1 MISTGPGNDNRY
13 FNDVRSRWKRDLIV
27 ACWFKISILI
37 LILIFSKNYI
47 DFIDMLTLF
56 LCYCCCC
63 YTRTNLVHGHTQ
75 SHLERKRICPYRHF
89 RHERRHLLG
98 RWDLYIFDWKTTD
111 ETARNFLSS
120 SSTDPITADWDICK
134 EYCRFDLNWSEKKR
148 IFPTGLW
155 SLKKMG
161 QSSSVIYTRIF
172 FFRGRLSIKWRPAAA
187 GRFTTPTASC
197 SHPCQDFLFCFV
209 PFWRSFLNR
218 KCLSVPAL
226 PWPFGWKRQD
236 KKTGNP

>member
-13 FNDVRSRWKRDLIV
+13 FNNVRSRWKRDLIL
-27 ACWFKISILI
+27 ACWFKLSILI
-37 LILIFSKNYI
+37 LILNFFFSKNFI

-98 RWDLYIFDWKTTD
+98 RWDLYIFGWKTTD

-134 EYCRFDLNWSEKKR
+134 EYCRFDLNWSGKKGF
-148 IFPTGLW
+148 FPPDFGHWRKWANPRRL
-155 SLKKMG
+155 
-161 QSSSVIYTRIF
+161 YTRGF
-172 FFRGRLSIKWRPAAA
+172 FFSEA
-187 GRFTTPTASC
+187 GS
-197 SHPCQDFLFCFV
+197 Q
-209 PFWRSFLNR
+209 
-218 KCLSVPAL
+218 
-226 PWPFGWKRQD
+226 
-236 KKTGNP
+236 